1 MPWGADLLT
10 LCQSVGTAG
19 LDTGLAGAAS
29 GVQPFDQPDVAAAKA
44 ATNEVLEE
52 GGAEVATT
60 PLAELLAQVR
70 PGDHLAIQVFG
81 DPDGPEVGRLEAARL
96 ALRDELRV
104 AVTLGYG
111 PRFLHSTGQ
120 LHQGGL
126 DAIVCV
132 QAVGPD
138 HEEIAIPGRDI
149 GFEIGRA
156 SCRESVCQF
165 GKTPGV

>member
-1 MPWGADLLT
+1 MPSAPDLLT
-10 LCQSVGTAG
+10 LGQIVVTAE
-19 LDTGLAGAAS
+19 LATALAGAAI

-81 DPDGPEVGRLEAARL
+81 DPDGPAVGRLEAARL

-104 AVTLGYG
+104 AVTLGFG

-120 LHQGGL
+120 LPKGGP

-132 QAVGPD
+132 QDGGPD
-138 HEEIAIPGRDI
+138 HAEIDLPGRDT
-149 GFEIGRA
+149 GCGPPKAAPGRTGG
-156 SCRESVCQF
+156 RG
-165 GKTPGV
+165 GKGG

>member
-1 MPWGADLLT
+1 MPSAPDLLT
-10 LCQSVGTAG
+10 LGQIVVTAE
-19 LDTGLAGAAS
+19 LATALAGAAI

-104 AVTLGYG
+104 AVTLGLD
-111 PRFLHSTGQ
+111 RKSTR
-120 LHQGGL
+120 LNSSH
-126 DAIVCV
+126 
-132 QAVGPD
+132 
-138 HEEIAIPGRDI
+138 
-149 GFEIGRA
+149 
-156 SCRESVCQF
+156 
-165 GKTPGV
+165 

>member
-1 MPWGADLLT
+1 MLRRPQRSTRTDT
-10 LCQSVGTAG
+10 LFPYTTLFRS
-19 LDTGLAGAAS
+19 
-29 GVQPFDQPDVAAAKA
+29 
-44 ATNEVLEE
+44 EE

-104 AVTLGYG
+104 AVTPGFG

-120 LHQGGL
+120 HHNGSP

-132 QAVGPD
+132 QAVRPD
-138 HEEIAIPGRDI
+138 PEQPAIPGRQI
-149 GFEIGRA
+149 RFRHLNTA
-156 SCRESVCQF
+156 QAAAQCRHSQ
-165 GKTPGV
+165 KPK